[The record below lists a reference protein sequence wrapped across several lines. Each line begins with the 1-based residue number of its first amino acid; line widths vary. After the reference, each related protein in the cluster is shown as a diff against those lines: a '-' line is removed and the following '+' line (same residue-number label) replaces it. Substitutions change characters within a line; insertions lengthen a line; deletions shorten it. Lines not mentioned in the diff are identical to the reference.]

1 MKFDNDLV
9 MKIALV
15 VFGMIT
21 GIAGYEVVQE
31 DDSVTVSLPEAAE
44 EAPAEEAAE
53 EEAEEPAEEEKEEES
68 AEEAGE

>member
-1 MKFDNDLV
+1 MKFDKDLV

-15 VFGMIT
+15 VFGMIA

-31 DDSVTVSLPEAAE
+31 DDSVTVSLPEQAE

-53 EEAEEPAEEEKEEES
+53 EKAEEPEEEEKEE
-68 AEEAGE
+68 AKEEE